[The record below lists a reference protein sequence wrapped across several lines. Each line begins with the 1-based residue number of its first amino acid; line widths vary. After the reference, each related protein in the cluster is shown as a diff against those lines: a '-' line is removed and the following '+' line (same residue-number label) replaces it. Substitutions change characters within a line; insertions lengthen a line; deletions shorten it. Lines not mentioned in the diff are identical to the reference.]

1 MRPAEAPARLG
12 AVTMAAVQ
20 TITSD
25 PLEVGLA
32 RRPLRKRGRLCAF
45 AQREDGEVA
54 GFGVGVAGGREQG
67 RYGAWV
73 EPRLQWAKVRT
84 AAAQAQV
91 VPSRAGRLADVRP
104 AGGTRAARAATSADS
119 R

>member
-1 MRPAEAPARLG
+1 MRPAEAPARFG

-45 AQREDGEVA
+45 DRREDGDH
-54 GFGVGVAGGREQG
+54 VG
-67 RYGAWV
+67 
-73 EPRLQWAKVRT
+73 
-84 AAAQAQV
+84 
-91 VPSRAGRLADVRP
+91 
-104 AGGTRAARAATSADS
+104 
-119 R
+119 